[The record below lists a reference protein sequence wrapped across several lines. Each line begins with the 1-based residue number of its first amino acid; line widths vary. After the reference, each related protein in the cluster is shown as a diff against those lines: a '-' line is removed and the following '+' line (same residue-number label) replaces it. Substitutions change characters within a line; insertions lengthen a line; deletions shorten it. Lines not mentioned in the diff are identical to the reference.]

1 MQPPSGGDRAASL
14 QVPIAQTGRFTAI
27 PPSAF
32 RRSGYAQRRAVEPA
46 ARGWHLAEVLGWF
59 GIGFGLAQVLAPRAV
74 SRAIGVNDRPLLMRA
89 FGVRELASGIG
100 ILSQNASRKKT
111 AGWLW
116 LRVAGDA
123 MDLAMLGAALASQ
136 RNLPRHRR
144 SRVMMASAAA
154 VGVTALDV
162 LAGACQSEQNKS
174 DRYRSESGALFIE
187 KYVTVNRSAE
197 ECYRYW
203 RDFNNFG
210 NFMTHVESVR
220 ALSDARS
227 RWKAKA
233 PLGRSVEWESELT
246 ADQPNEFLA
255 WHSLEGADIEHA
267 GSVRFERALG
277 GRGTVVRVQMQYSPP
292 GGRAG
297 ALAARLFG
305 EEPGQQVDDDL
316 RHFKQL
322 IETGVIPTTVGQT
335 SGPRSM
341 KTRLLLKKG
350 VPG

>member
-1 MQPPSGGDRAASL
+1 MQPPSGGDRAASP
-14 QVPIAQTGRFTAI
+14 QVPAAQSGRFPAFPSSAI
-27 PPSAF
+27 
-32 RRSGYAQRRAVEPA
+32 RRSGRAQPQGA
-46 ARGWHLAEVLGWF
+46 ARSRQLAEALGWF
-59 GIGFGLAQVLAPRAV
+59 SVGLGLAQVLAPRAV
-74 SRAIGVNDRPLLMRA
+74 SRAIGVNGHPLLMRA
-89 FGVRELASGIG
+89 FGMRELASGIG
-100 ILSQNASRKKT
+100 ILNRNASRET
-111 AGWLW
+111 AAGWLW
-116 LRVAGDA
+116 ARVAGDA
-123 MDLAMLGAALASQ
+123 MDLAMLGTALASPRSLA
-136 RNLPRHRR
+136 RNRR
-144 SRVMMASAAA
+144 SRVMMATAA
-154 VGVTALDV
+154 VAGITALDV
-162 LAGACQSEQNKS
+162 LAGARQSEQNKP

-203 RDFNNFG
+203 RDFDNFG

-220 ALSDARS
+220 ALSDTRS

-233 PLGRSVEWESELT
+233 PMGRSVEWEAELT

-267 GSVRFERALG
+267 GSVRFERAPG

-350 VPG
+350 VAG